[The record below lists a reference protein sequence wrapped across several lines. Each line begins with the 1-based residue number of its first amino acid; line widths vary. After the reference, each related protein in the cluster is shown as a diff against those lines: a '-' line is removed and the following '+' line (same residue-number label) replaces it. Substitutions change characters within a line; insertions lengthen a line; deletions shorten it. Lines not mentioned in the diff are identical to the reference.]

1 MAVAAALLVFAFAMF
16 GLAQESGPGSPIA
29 VSGSVQ
35 SAQSAVPHVR
45 SAAGTLVIPKSSQP
59 QTVPAGHYFAAHTNV
74 EMFIPAGLKPEEAP
88 PYSGYAYETPAS
100 LACHYGLVTVASG
113 ISPNCNPNATTVNP
127 SGGSN
132 TIAIVDAYDDPEAAA
147 DLAYFSDQ
155 FGLPFSVSQFEVVW
169 ANTANSSCP
178 GNYGYGVPVDYTGG
192 WEVEESLDIEWAHA
206 MAPSAKIYLV
216 EACSNYD
223 TDLQQAVLVANNL
236 VQCGS
241 TEINGSTFV
250 VGTCPSGSTGKGE
263 VSMSW
268 GGGEWSGETGTSC
281 TATNLALND
290 GCFKTPNVV
299 YFASSGDSPGIV
311 WPGTSVNVVSAGG
324 TTVRRNVYSGTFG
337 NFVQETA
344 WVDGG
349 SGISYYE
356 PRPSYQSS
364 ISSIVGSYRGVPD
377 MSFDADPNTGVWV
390 YDTFPMDIYDYYS
403 WWIVGGTSLS
413 APALA
418 GIVNRAGHFAAS
430 SNVEDTWIY
439 TYSASTYAGAYFSDI
454 TYGYCYNYMGL
465 SAVAGYDSG
474 WCCVPRG
481 LPVEELRQPPA
492 NPMAMA
498 GFQAVQAIAMLRIDG
513 RLDLTLQAAI
523 LDRLLRLPVAFFRH
537 YTVGDLADRTLG
549 IGAMRQVLTGRTIR
563 GLLAGLFC
571 LFSFALMF
579 YFDVR
584 LALVASALTA
594 VRGAVIVATSA
605 VRLRHE
611 RRHFD
616 LQGKVG
622 GLVLQFLTG
631 IGKLRVAAAKVRALE
646 VWARRFAEQ
655 KRHFVASQ
663 RAANLLNV
671 AELGFP
677 AAASLVIFAA
687 AEADPAGNLL
697 LDTGRFLAFF
707 AAFGQSLAAV
717 GEFSTALAESLIAVP
732 YFTRVRPLLA
742 APVEISEERKPPGEL
757 SGAFELGQVTFRYLE
772 GGPTVLDK
780 VSIRVEK
787 GEYIALVG
795 ASGSGKSTIF
805 RLLLGFEKPES
816 GAVFYDGK
824 SLDTLDVSAVRRQ
837 IGVVLQNGKLTSGSI
852 FENICG
858 GVQLPIEEAWHAAR
872 LAGLDAD
879 IEAMPMG
886 MHTIIAEGLSTF
898 SGGQRQRLMIA
909 RALVHRPRLLL
920 FDEATS
926 ALDNV
931 TQSIVSASLAT
942 LNVTRVVIAHRLSTV
957 EHADRIIVLAQGQV
971 VQSGSFAELSAAPG
985 PFADFAKRQLL

>member
-1 MAVAAALLVFAFAMF
+1 MSDAAKNQRKRPPDPRVLGSGKIVPERVALSGNRPWRLDDPDLALKVSAGHVDLFALPTADGTPAGARSHLFRVESGGLILGMPSVGGQGQARRIEVLAVGGQDAEALLVDREGLDEPSLVEGWIAALSAAIAVAGAGEARRAEAGTPVELRKGERLNAPMRGSVWLRAERGKIRLMQAPSVTRAGDPPLPLAAETWIEAVGQTSVAVLGVGALSGVELWRAIDRFHALAMLCLERRVTAGAKAESERLDRRARLARAQAGRMLGELARVIVPRRHADAREQDGSDPLLAACQVVGEAMGASVVSPPQRRPEDRTLRRVAEIARASRLRTRRTLLRADWWRHNVGTLIAWYGEARDPVAILPTAQNRYVMVEPASGTRRRVGAALASELAGEAVMLYLPLPSRAISAADLLAFCTRWVRADAARILFAGLAMGGFTVAAPLITEVLIDSVIPRTELDQLAFCAAALVMVAL
-16 GLAQESGPGSPIA
+16 
-29 VSGSVQ
+29 
-35 SAQSAVPHVR
+35 
-45 SAAGTLVIPKSSQP
+45 GT
-59 QTVPAGHYFAAHTNV
+59 
-74 EMFIPAGLKPEEAP
+74 
-88 PYSGYAYETPAS
+88 
-100 LACHYGLVTVASG
+100 
-113 ISPNCNPNATTVNP
+113 
-127 SGGSN
+127 
-132 TIAIVDAYDDPEAAA
+132 
-147 DLAYFSDQ
+147 
-155 FGLPFSVSQFEVVW
+155 
-169 ANTANSSCP
+169 
-178 GNYGYGVPVDYTGG
+178 
-192 WEVEESLDIEWAHA
+192 
-206 MAPSAKIYLV
+206 
-216 EACSNYD
+216 
-223 TDLQQAVLVANNL
+223 
-236 VQCGS
+236 
-241 TEINGSTFV
+241 
-250 VGTCPSGSTGKGE
+250 
-263 VSMSW
+263 
-268 GGGEWSGETGTSC
+268 
-281 TATNLALND
+281 
-290 GCFKTPNVV
+290 
-299 YFASSGDSPGIV
+299 
-311 WPGTSVNVVSAGG
+311 
-324 TTVRRNVYSGTFG
+324 
-337 NFVQETA
+337 
-344 WVDGG
+344 
-349 SGISYYE
+349 
-356 PRPSYQSS
+356 
-364 ISSIVGSYRGVPD
+364 
-377 MSFDADPNTGVWV
+377 
-390 YDTFPMDIYDYYS
+390 
-403 WWIVGGTSLS
+403 
-413 APALA
+413 
-418 GIVNRAGHFAAS
+418 
-430 SNVEDTWIY
+430 
-439 TYSASTYAGAYFSDI
+439 
-454 TYGYCYNYMGL
+454 
-465 SAVAGYDSG
+465 
-474 WCCVPRG
+474 
-481 LPVEELRQPPA
+481 
-492 NPMAMA
+492 A
-498 GFQAVQAIAMLRIDG
+498 GFQAVQAIAMLRIEG
-513 RLDLTLQAAI
+513 RLDLTLQAAL

-631 IGKLRVAAAKVRALE
+631 IGKLRVAGAKVRALE

-663 RAANLLNV
+663 RAANLLTV

-687 AEADPAGNLL
+687 AEVDPAGNFL

-717 GEFSTALAESLIAVP
+717 GEFSAALAESLIAVP

-772 GGPTVLDK
+772 DGPTVLDK

-787 GEYIALVG
+787 GEYVALVG

-858 GVQLPIEEAWHAAR
+858 GVQLPIEEAWQAAR

-926 ALDNV
+926 ALDNL

>member
-1 MAVAAALLVFAFAMF
+1 MSDTAKDQRKRPPGPRVLGSGRIVPERVALSGNRPWRLDDPGLALKVSAGHVDLFALPSAGGMPAGARRHLFRVESGGLILGLPSVGGEGQVRRIEVLAVGGQDAEALLLEREGLEEPSLVEGWIAALSAAIAGVAVAGEARRAEADTLVELRKGERLGAPMRGSVWLRAERGEIRLMQAPSATRAGDPPLPLAAETWIEAVEQTSLAVLGGEALAGLELWRALDRFHALAMLCLERRVAAGAEAESERLDRRARLAKAQAGRMLGELARVIVPRRQAALRERDGSDPLLAACQAVGEAMGASVVSPPQRHPGDQKLRHVAEIARASRLRARRTLLRADWWRHNVGALIAWHGEARHPVALLPTAQNRYVMVEPASGARSRVGAALAAELAGEAVMLYLPLPSRAISAADLLAFCARWVRTDAARILFAALAMGGLTVAAPLITEVLIDSVIPRTELDQLAFCAAALVMVAL
-16 GLAQESGPGSPIA
+16 
-29 VSGSVQ
+29 
-35 SAQSAVPHVR
+35 
-45 SAAGTLVIPKSSQP
+45 GT
-59 QTVPAGHYFAAHTNV
+59 
-74 EMFIPAGLKPEEAP
+74 
-88 PYSGYAYETPAS
+88 
-100 LACHYGLVTVASG
+100 
-113 ISPNCNPNATTVNP
+113 
-127 SGGSN
+127 
-132 TIAIVDAYDDPEAAA
+132 
-147 DLAYFSDQ
+147 
-155 FGLPFSVSQFEVVW
+155 
-169 ANTANSSCP
+169 
-178 GNYGYGVPVDYTGG
+178 
-192 WEVEESLDIEWAHA
+192 
-206 MAPSAKIYLV
+206 
-216 EACSNYD
+216 
-223 TDLQQAVLVANNL
+223 
-236 VQCGS
+236 
-241 TEINGSTFV
+241 
-250 VGTCPSGSTGKGE
+250 
-263 VSMSW
+263 
-268 GGGEWSGETGTSC
+268 
-281 TATNLALND
+281 
-290 GCFKTPNVV
+290 
-299 YFASSGDSPGIV
+299 
-311 WPGTSVNVVSAGG
+311 
-324 TTVRRNVYSGTFG
+324 
-337 NFVQETA
+337 
-344 WVDGG
+344 
-349 SGISYYE
+349 
-356 PRPSYQSS
+356 
-364 ISSIVGSYRGVPD
+364 
-377 MSFDADPNTGVWV
+377 
-390 YDTFPMDIYDYYS
+390 
-403 WWIVGGTSLS
+403 
-413 APALA
+413 
-418 GIVNRAGHFAAS
+418 
-430 SNVEDTWIY
+430 
-439 TYSASTYAGAYFSDI
+439 
-454 TYGYCYNYMGL
+454 
-465 SAVAGYDSG
+465 
-474 WCCVPRG
+474 
-481 LPVEELRQPPA
+481 
-492 NPMAMA
+492 A

-594 VRGAVIVATSA
+594 VRGAAIIATSA

-631 IGKLRVAAAKVRALE
+631 IGKLRVADAKVRALE

-717 GEFSTALAESLIAVP
+717 GEFSTSLAESLIAVP
-732 YFTRVRPLLA
+732 YFTRVRPLLTE
-742 APVEISEERKPPGEL
+742 PVEISEGRKPPGEL
-757 SGAFELGQVTFRYLE
+757 SGAFELGQVTFRYLD

-780 VSIRVEK
+780 VSLRVEK
-787 GEYIALVG
+787 GEYVALVG
-795 ASGSGKSTIF
+795 ASGSGKSTVF
-805 RLLLGFEKPES
+805 RLLLGFEKPEA

-858 GVQLPIEEAWHAAR
+858 GVQLPIEEAWQAAR

-886 MHTIIAEGLSTF
+886 MHTMIAEGLSTF

-926 ALDNV
+926 ALDNL
-931 TQSIVSASLAT
+931 TQSIVSASLAV

-957 EHADRIIVLAQGQV
+957 EHADRIVVLAQGQL